1 MNTPEFL
8 SLVIRLGNEE
18 MATGSDVAW
27 SLRNLADKIEDM
39 SSTELFDADDWR
51 MRDVNGNAVGEV
63 TVE

>member
-18 MATGSDVAW
+18 MATGADVAQ
-27 SLRNLADKIEDM
+27 SHRNLADKIEDM
-39 SSTELFDADDWR
+39 SSTELFDVDDWR
-51 MRDVNGNAVGEV
+51 MRDVNGNEVGEV